1 MVRPQDP
8 VNRTA
13 EEIEQLA
20 AEWLI
25 RVDRERTPE
34 SSKALAAWLEEHA
47 RHRASFLRVSTAWRR
62 ADVLRR
68 LADPAEAVDPDLL
81 APESAGLN

>member
-1 MVRPQDP
+1 MARAQDP
-8 VNRTA
+8 INRTA
-13 EEIEQLA
+13 EEIDQLA

-25 RVDRERTPE
+25 RVDHERTPE
-34 SSKALAAWLEEHA
+34 SSKALADWLDEHP

-68 LADPAEAVDPDLL
+68 LADPVEAADPDLL

>member
-1 MVRPQDP
+1 MARARDP
-8 VNRTA
+8 IHRTA

-25 RVDRERTPE
+25 RVDLERTPE
-34 SSKALAAWLEEHA
+34 RSKALADWLEEHP

-68 LADPAEAVDPDLL
+68 LKDPTEADDPDLL